1 MPAQRPDPRSPEKQA
16 LKVATVYQSPK
27 PPPAPAAGKETRT
40 SNEFCPPGT
49 MPTGGSGCWRGHGP
63 PGAARGMG
71 GATNSRAPTRDGSGE
86 QDSEMEL
93 KEATGRGAALAPT
106 RVVPAGWDAARAEGG

>member
-1 MPAQRPDPRSPEKQA
+1 MA
-16 LKVATVYQSPK
+16 L
-27 PPPAPAAGKETRT
+27 AAGEDTVPRVLQ
-40 SNEFCPPGT
+40 
-49 MPTGGSGCWRGHGP
+49 GGWGGGGP
-63 PGAARGMG
+63 
-71 GATNSRAPTRDGSGE
+71 TNSRAPTRDGSGE